1 MGEVRRA
8 PAIRPH
14 PPTGPSSQKP
24 DPAQRRATAQ
34 RLVQLILVVHVV
46 HGGQV
51 GVLYPA
57 EALSLMPGQGL
68 SDEVKPL

>member
-1 MGEVRRA
+1 MRRA

-24 DPAQRRATAQ
+24 DPAQRRAAAQ

-46 HGGQV
+46 HGGKV

-57 EALSLMPGQGL
+57 EALSLVPGQGV
-68 SDEVKPL
+68 SDEVEPL